1 MSVSSYSSTAQ
12 RRIPQQKRGRR
23 RVASFLRAAE
33 AVIAETG
40 YERAT
45 MSAIAQRA
53 NSCIGSLY
61 QFFLNKPSVAE
72 AIRAQ
77 YLSEIEQSWAA
88 LARQA
93 ADLNTDVLACRL
105 VSVQLEIVKSHP
117 ALLALL
123 DVPPTSRSAT
133 RRELIRA
140 RIATVLI
147 AHKPRLSR
155 ASAMRI
161 ASVVQQVS
169 RGLLTLYARADADQK
184 FAVVEDFKVV
194 LKGYLVTKLKC

>member
-1 MSVSSYSSTAQ
+1 
-12 RRIPQQKRGRR
+12 
-23 RVASFLRAAE
+23 
-33 AVIAETG
+33 
-40 YERAT
+40 
-45 MSAIAQRA
+45 MSAIAERA

-61 QFFLNKPSVAE
+61 QFFLNKPSVAD

-77 YLSEIEQSWAA
+77 YLSEIQQSWAA

-93 ADLNTDVLACRL
+93 ADLDADVLACRL
-105 VSVQLEIVKSHP
+105 VSLQLEIVKNHP
-117 ALLALL
+117 ALLALM
-123 DVPPTSRSAT
+123 DVPPSPRAAT

-155 ASAMRI
+155 TAAMRI

-184 FAVVEDFKVV
+184 IAIVEDFRAV
-194 LKGYLVTKLKC
+194 LKGYLVPKLKG